1 VYVSNSETYASSG
14 GGVGAIEFDSVG
26 KVVAYYRI
34 LSGTNRNCGGGKS
47 PWGTWMTCEENGSSG
62 YCWETDPFG
71 QVPGK
76 RTRLTSTGGNYE
88 SVAFDA
94 RGETTIWFTTND
106 LRNGALT
113 RFMPATPD
121 RDAIFLPGG
130 DYSFLKINLVPG
142 SSSGSFEWTKSRS
155 EAEASATRDYPF
167 AEGIDIRDGMLYFVS
182 KTLKRLLILN
192 LDEMTMTVSS
202 TVSGAFNNEP
212 DQIASLVGGEGIL
225 YFCED
230 GGHDCGVHA
239 RDSSNRFYSILEG
252 PGYDTETSGLA
263 FSPDRLHMYVSFQ
276 HQGHVFDI
284 TRDDG
289 YPFGVASPTLDIKY
303 HM

>member
-94 RGETTIWFTTND
+94 R
-106 LRNGALT
+106 
-113 RFMPATPD
+113 
-121 RDAIFLPGG
+121 GG